1 MNDIS
6 TIGLMWR
13 ELRDVRAVVS
23 RMDHFEPSM
32 THRPGGLVARL
43 ATVALIASTE
53 RREPT
58 DVALQIS
65 AKDCALMG
73 VRELKAAIGPAMT
86 TQSTWAIDLVNTVV
100 QDLADNLLPESAR
113 LKKPFGGGRCKSFL
127 KSFGEAVA
135 N

>member
-1 MNDIS
+1 
-6 TIGLMWR
+6 
-13 ELRDVRAVVS
+13 
-23 RMDHFEPSM
+23 
-32 THRPGGLVARL
+32 
-43 ATVALIASTE
+43 
-53 RREPT
+53 
-58 DVALQIS
+58 VALQIF